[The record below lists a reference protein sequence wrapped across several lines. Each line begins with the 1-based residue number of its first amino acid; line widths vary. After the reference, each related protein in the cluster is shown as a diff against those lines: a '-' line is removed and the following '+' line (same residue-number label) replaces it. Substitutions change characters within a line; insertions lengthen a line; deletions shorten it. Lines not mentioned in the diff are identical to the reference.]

1 MFISIYIH
9 LYVYIHIHIYIY
21 IHIEIYIHI
30 YRSISLS
37 ISIYVFSWI
46 RLPHLGYKP
55 MTQCPIFL
63 TNECIAK
70 NKGQQLLPRHAVI
83 ITQANLYIYIYIH
96 IHIYKCLYIYIDAHT
111 YIYICCPI
119 VRPIAPLPHPRSS
132 HLVLRWPSCVASCFP
147 IPTPKTPPTVEQ
159 SLLAISKL
167 PKLNWEST
175 ILKI

>member
-9 LYVYIHIHIYIY
+9 LYVYIHIHIY

-83 ITQANLYIYIYIH
+83 ITQANLYIYIYIYTS
-96 IHIYKCLYIYIDAHT
+96 INASIYT
-111 YIYICCPI
+111 
-119 VRPIAPLPHPRSS
+119 
-132 HLVLRWPSCVASCFP
+132 
-147 IPTPKTPPTVEQ
+147 
-159 SLLAISKL
+159 
-167 PKLNWEST
+167 
-175 ILKI
+175 